1 MRQIKLEK
9 RKDNILLKKLKLM
22 QKNAANSAIIVEEE
36 GTETIYSYTEKM
48 RGEKEKINEYII
60 SVNKRLE
67 ELQKR
72 INEEKVC
79 LKEVRKVLKLRE
91 GENKLNQTQF
101 IIQSKHLDNLKL
113 KLKEKQETFIKK
125 QSDKYW
131 KVFQN

>member
-91 GENKLNQTQF
+91 GENKLN
-101 IIQSKHLDNLKL
+101 
-113 KLKEKQETFIKK
+113 
-125 QSDKYW
+125 
-131 KVFQN
+131 